1 MVFSSMVFLGIFLPV
16 VGLVYYLT
24 PKKFR
29 NLWLFMASL
38 LFYGWGEPKYIL
50 IMLFSTVFDY
60 VNGRLI
66 GYFDAKGLHKSAGKA
81 IVVLSCIGNLSIL
94 GFFKYTDF
102 VIGSVNKACSTDFPL
117 LEIALPIGISFYTF
131 QTMSYTIDVYR
142 GLVKPQKNI
151 ISFGMYVCLFPQL
164 IAGPIVRYQDVA
176 REVDE
181 RQESELLRQRGIY
194 RFIIGLSKKVLLA
207 NQAGELYQQLQLF
220 SGSELTAPVA
230 WLSALMYTFQ
240 IYFDFSG
247 YSDMAIGLGMF
258 FGFHFPENFS
268 HPYESASVTEFWR
281 RWHMTLSTWF
291 REYVYIP
298 LGGNRKGRGRQI
310 LNLFVVWAL
319 TGLWH
324 GADWNFLLWGLY
336 YFLFLILEKLF
347 LLRLFEKLT
356 GKLGFL
362 RHIYTMLVVVS
373 GWVLFSHTDLSKA
386 LTWWK
391 ALFAPSY
398 WYRGLVMFGAQSRYL
413 WMHSLPFLLV
423 MTVGCTGLMQSL
435 WRRLIGGEE
444 SRVSYLCKREMGLSA
459 ILLVLSVIYL
469 VSGSYNP
476 FLYFRF

>member
-1 MVFSSMVFLGIFLPV
+1 
-16 VGLVYYLT
+16 
-24 PKKFR
+24 
-29 NLWLFMASL
+29 
-38 LFYGWGEPKYIL
+38 
-50 IMLFSTVFDY
+50 
-60 VNGRLI
+60 
-66 GYFDAKGLHKSAGKA
+66 
-81 IVVLSCIGNLSIL
+81 
-94 GFFKYTDF
+94 
-102 VIGSVNKACSTDFPL
+102 
-117 LEIALPIGISFYTF
+117 
-131 QTMSYTIDVYR
+131 
-142 GLVKPQKNI
+142 
-151 ISFGMYVCLFPQL
+151 
-164 IAGPIVRYQDVA
+164 
-176 REVDE
+176 VDE

-247 YSDMAIGLGMF
+247 YSAMAIGLGMF

-291 REYVYIP
+291 REYVYVP
-298 LGGNRKGRGRQI
+298 LGGNRKGMRRQI

-362 RHIYTMLVVVS
+362 R
-373 GWVLFSHTDLSKA
+373 
-386 LTWWK
+386 
-391 ALFAPSY
+391 
-398 WYRGLVMFGAQSRYL
+398 
-413 WMHSLPFLLV
+413 
-423 MTVGCTGLMQSL
+423 
-435 WRRLIGGEE
+435 
-444 SRVSYLCKREMGLSA
+444 
-459 ILLVLSVIYL
+459 
-469 VSGSYNP
+469 
-476 FLYFRF
+476 